1 MGTKLQLEPSKIHHL
16 NENLVSYHYCI
27 YFESN
32 AEKKINGQW
41 NLPGKNKRQETEFAI
56 QNGTMGMKGEKLL
69 FKVGNY
75 KSGDGPHFLAEEL

>member
-1 MGTKLQLEPSKIHHL
+1 MKIWCL
-16 NENLVSYHYCI
+16 TIIVYMV
-27 YFESN
+27 N

-41 NLPGKNKRQETEFAI
+41 NLPGKSKRQEREIAI

-75 KSGDGPHFLAEEL
+75 KFGDGPHFLAEEL